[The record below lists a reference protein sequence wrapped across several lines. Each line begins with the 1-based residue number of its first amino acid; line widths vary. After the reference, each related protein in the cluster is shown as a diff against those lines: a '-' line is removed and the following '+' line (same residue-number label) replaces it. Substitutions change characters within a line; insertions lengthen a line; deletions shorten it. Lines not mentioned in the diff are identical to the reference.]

1 MENVDIRE
9 FETENSRTAEEEI
22 DSTGNTKVIQLQK
35 SAVTSG
41 ETIAKLISSRWY
53 VHRDSLLLDVGDD
66 LRENPDI
73 HVIGVVD
80 DDTKIAG
87 IIVRR
92 HILDLLARPFGRD
105 VLRNETVGNILHPV
119 RAFYFD
125 MNALSVGE
133 LLDQETAGHHISY
146 YALKFTDHTFTGIV
160 SSQDIL
166 VYLSGIT
173 KKDITLA
180 RKIQT
185 KIVKEFIQIEQKN
198 FDLVCTSQMARG
210 VGGDFYT
217 YRNYAPGK
225 WFICICDVS
234 GKGMA
239 ASLVTCALWGMIDSY
254 DFRKGIIPLISE
266 LNSFLMDTFDLEKF
280 VTGTF
285 LDLNEETGNIEIADM
300 GHGYAYFLKKGEFF
314 RVKSSDSNLP
324 IGISDTLDPKAF
336 RYKLQENDF
345 LIFITDGLVEQTN
358 VEGKEM
364 SVKPVLKI
372 LREYE
377 SRSLTSIKVKLLEE
391 LHSFRG
397 TKHLQD
403 DVTFLLLRY
412 LKNV

>member
-1 MENVDIRE
+1 MIENIDIRE
-9 FETENSRTAEEEI
+9 FEAGYSKNAVEIVSAEN
-22 DSTGNTKVIQLQK
+22 NKVIQLQD
-35 SAVTSG
+35 SAETSG
-41 ETIAKLISSRWY
+41 EVIAKLISSRWY
-53 VHRDSLLLDVGDD
+53 VQQDALLLDVADD
-66 LRENPDI
+66 LQCNPDI

-80 DDTKIAG
+80 NENKIAG
-87 IIVRR
+87 IAVRR

-105 VLRNETVGNILHPV
+105 VLRNETLRNLFQPV
-119 RAFYFD
+119 RTFFFD

-133 LLDQETAGHHISY
+133 LLDQETAGHNISY
-146 YALKFTDHTFTGIV
+146 YALKFTDHKFAGIV

-173 KKDITLA
+173 KKDINLA

-185 KIVKEFIQIEQKN
+185 KIVKEYAQIERKK

-266 LNSFLMDTFDLEKF
+266 LNNFLMETFDLEKF

-285 LDLNEETGNIEIADM
+285 LDLNETTGDIEAADM
-300 GHGYAYFLKKGEFF
+300 GHGYAYFLRKGEFF
-314 RVKSSDSNLP
+314 KVKSSDDNLP

-336 RYKLQENDF
+336 RYKLQKND
-345 LIFITDGLVEQTN
+345 LLAFITDGLVEQTN

-364 SVKPVLKI
+364 TVKPVLRI
-372 LREYE
+372 LRENE
-377 SRSLTSIKVKLLEE
+377 SRTLPSIKVKLLEE
-391 LHSFRG
+391 LHSFRQA
-397 TKHLQD
+397 KHLQD
-403 DVTFLLLRY
+403 DVTFLLMRY
-412 LKNV
+412 LGT